1 MKKLI
6 ITLRK
11 NKLADYV
18 LVNGENV
25 NFVKNKKAKIY
36 YAEYFT
42 EDNQVTI
49 SFDTYNP
56 LNKWH
61 WWLLGTFFFIISI
74 FGIFD
79 WHVSSKYIYMY
90 QSIITLNEG
99 DNFVNLIPQR
109 GKDKVVNVETS
120 CAYDEIVNKKDRPKR
135 IKTRSA
141 LLTLTKVLLIVSVF
155 VVGVILA
162 IMLLIAVLQKA
173 TLH

>member
-1 MKKLI
+1 MKKVIL
-6 ITLRK
+6 TLRK

-25 NFVKNKKAKIY
+25 TFVRNKKAKMY
-36 YAEYFT
+36 YAEYQT

-61 WWLLGTFFFIISI
+61 WWLFGTFFFIISI

-79 WHVSSKYIYMY
+79 WHISSRFVY
-90 QSIITLNEG
+90 QYQAIITLNEG
-99 DNFVNLIPQR
+99 DNVVNLIPLR
-109 GKDKVVNVETS
+109 GRGKVVNVETA
-120 CAYDEIVNKKDRPKR
+120 CGYDEIINNKDRPKK
-135 IKTRSA
+135 IKVRST
-141 LLTLTKVLLIVSVF
+141 LLTLTKVLIILSVF
-155 VVGVILA
+155 VVGVVLA
-162 IMLLIAVLQKA
+162 IMLLIAVLNKA

>member
-6 ITLRK
+6 LTLKK

-25 NFVKNKKAKIY
+25 NFVRNKKAKIY
-36 YAEYFT
+36 YAEYTT

-61 WWLLGTFFFIISI
+61 WWLFGTFFFIISI

-79 WHVSSKYIYMY
+79 WHISSRFVYLY
-90 QSIITLNEG
+90 QSVITLNEG

-109 GKDKVVNVETS
+109 GRDKVVKVETT
-120 CAYDEIVNKKDRPKR
+120 CGYDEIINKKDRPKK
-135 IKTRSA
+135 IKVRST
-141 LLTLTKVLLIVSVF
+141 LLTLTKVLIILGVLAIGVVF
-155 VVGVILA
+155 A
-162 IMLLIAVLQKA
+162 IMLLIAMFNKA
-173 TLH
+173 TLQ